1 MDKKRGLEQDIMRSD
16 SPDPRVV
23 EEMGD
28 MVTRL
33 VRVCQLFERDQI
45 TVHGVTTSQCHC
57 LLELEKE
64 DGQSMQ
70 EISQRLNLKT
80 STVTRIAGLLV
91 RDGYLVRNLDALDRR
106 CVCLQLTDKGR
117 EKALQLKESIRAY
130 YAKMVRNIPDGRMDA
145 IRQAVLELQSAFEA
159 ANPNCC

>member
-1 MDKKRGLEQDIMRSD
+1 MNIEPAEVKAAMQ
-16 SPDPRVV
+16 PDLADPQVV
-23 EEMGD
+23 EGMGD

-57 LLELEKE
+57 LLELEKQ

-70 EISQRLNLKT
+70 EISQRLNLRT

-91 RDGYLVRNLDALDRR
+91 RDGYLVRALDVQDRR
-106 CVCLQLTDKGR
+106 CVCLHLTDKGR
-117 EKALQLKESIRAY
+117 EKALLLKESIRAY
-130 YAKMVRNIPDGRMDA
+130 YAKMVRHIPDGRMA
-145 IRQAVLELQSAFEA
+145 SIRQAVLELQAAFEA